1 MRSSRLRR
9 HDNARVSS
17 HGVQTFAIL
26 GGVSVNPA
34 ARRRPRA
41 HDGRTKA
48 EVAVFAATEDLL
60 KESSLQDI
68 TVAQIIARAGV
79 SRANFY
85 HYFASKYDVLIAMLS
100 RFLEETYSEGPWQA
114 ELGKSRA
121 RAMDATLRRTIEMWS
136 EHGAVICAAIEHMHS
151 EPALA
156 AAWNSTLEKFV
167 SAIAEQIT
175 YERTNGNAPEG
186 FPADTIGAV
195 LVCALQRTFYVG
207 TRGLDPRLPGPESA
221 VDSIIELVFAA
232 IYGTQRPKSRL
243 RRRPRA
249 QRVKTAS
256 QSPVPSVTSQDESP
270 SKEGDPG
277 TASVILEATKD
288 LLAEISLDDL
298 SVAKILER
306 SGISRA
312 TFYFYFGS
320 KEAAFIALFQ
330 EIAVSIADGF
340 SALAAMDRSKPAKA
354 GALVQNWLDLDP
366 GSLAVVRNAIHE
378 WPRRPELRDV
388 YLGTIATMADALESA
403 IDIDRASG
411 LALEGPP
418 AGELAAVLVWT
429 IERSYAGS
437 LAGEKHLED
446 APTVAAMLGNLLVA
460 TIYGR

>member
-1 MRSSRLRR
+1 MS
-9 HDNARVSS
+9 N
-17 HGVQTFAIL
+17 
-26 GGVSVNPA
+26 NPV

-41 HDGRTKA
+41 HDGQTKA
-48 EVAVFAATEDLL
+48 EVAVFAATEELL
-60 KESSLQDI
+60 TESSLQDI

-121 RAMDATLRRTIEMWS
+121 RAMDKTLRRTIEMWS

-175 YERTNGNAPEG
+175 YERANGNAPEG
-186 FPADTIGAV
+186 FPADTIAAM

-207 TRGLDPRLPGPESA
+207 TRGLDARLPKPESA

-232 IYGTQRPKSRL
+232 IYGAQRPKSRL

-249 QRVKTAS
+249 ERVKAPAQMA
-256 QSPVPSVTSQDESP
+256 QSPEASDNETPLP
-270 SKEGDPG
+270 EGDPG
-277 TASVILEATKD
+277 TAAVILDATKS

-330 EIAVSIADGF
+330 EIAASIADGF

-378 WPRRPELRDV
+378 WPRRPDLRGL
-388 YLGTIATMADALESA
+388 YLNTVETMASALESA
-403 IDIDRASG
+403 IETDRALG

-418 AGELAAVLVWT
+418 ADELAAVLIWT